1 MFSAERIK
9 ELIEGALTEC
19 TALVNDDANDGE
31 HFSAQVTAQ
40 EFDGLS
46 LVKQHQ
52 LVYKALGDH
61 MKSDIHALA
70 LKTYTP
76 ARWPHAKED

>member
-1 MFSAERIK
+1 MFRAEAIK
-9 ELIEGALTEC
+9 ELIETALTEC
-19 TALVNDDANDGE
+19 TAQVFDDANDGQ
-31 HFSAQVTAQ
+31 HFRAEVVAA
-40 EFDGLS
+40 EFEGLS

-52 LVYKALGDH
+52 LVYGALGDH

-76 ARWPHAKED
+76 TRWENR

>member
-9 ELIEGALTEC
+9 AILEEKLPAC
-19 TALVNDDANDGE
+19 TALVSDDANDGE
-31 HFSAQVTAQ
+31 HFSARVVSEAFVGQ
-40 EFDGLS
+40 S

-52 LVYKALGDH
+52 LVYGALGDH

-70 LKTYTP
+70 LKTFTP
-76 ARWPHAKED
+76 DRWPH